1 VLAGV
6 GIGGAAVAH
15 GLHLVLI
22 ALTPAAFG
30 IAVAYPAL
38 TSLLSRCAGPEVQ
51 GQVQGISGSTEAL
64 GRGVGPLW
72 GNGLLGAA
80 GAGIAYASVAV
91 ALLALGAWSTRLP
104 RPSPPVPPD
113 A

>member
-1 VLAGV
+1 V
-6 GIGGAAVAH
+6 AVAQ
-15 GLHLVLI
+15 GLALVLL
-22 ALTPAAFG
+22 ALTPAAVG
-30 IAVAYPAL
+30 VAVAYPAL

-51 GQVQGISGSTEAL
+51 GQVQGISGSTEAV
-64 GRGVGPLW
+64 GRGIGPLW

-91 ALLALGAWSTRLP
+91 ALLALGAWSSRLP
-104 RPSPPVPPD
+104 RPAPPESPD